1 MSFERLTPA
10 PPAEPAPTPATGG
23 TPDAAQLTPAMRLQ
37 ILSTEHWSLLASR
50 NLAWNETFSRTGIFL
65 TALSG
70 AIVAL
75 ALVAQAT
82 AFGEGFRLF
91 GLVILPV
98 VLFIGVG
105 TSFRLDSSSYHDV
118 ICIIGMNR
126 IRKAYLDLAPDLE
139 PYFVMART
147 DDFKG
152 IETTMAVMPGQSTLM
167 AVMAA
172 TPWLVS
178 VLNSLLAGAI
188 GALLAVQLGAVAGL
202 AVAIGVGLFLAALA
216 VHGLYTRRVLGRLM
230 ANYRPMFPGPDE
242 EAPSPAE

>member
-23 TPDAAQLTPAMRLQ
+23 TPDATTLTPAMRLQ
-37 ILSTEHWSLLASR
+37 ILS
-50 NLAWNETFSRTGIFL
+50 I
-65 TALSG
+65 
-70 AIVAL
+70 
-75 ALVAQAT
+75 
-82 AFGEGFRLF
+82 
-91 GLVILPV
+91 
-98 VLFIGVG
+98 G

-139 PYFVMART
+139 PYFVMGRT
-147 DDFKG
+147 DDFRG

-167 AVMAA
+167 AIMAA

-188 GALLAVQLGAVAGL
+188 GALLAVQLGAAAGL

-216 VHGLYTRRVLGRLM
+216 VHGLYTRRILGRLT
-230 ANYRPMFPGPDE
+230 AGYRPMFPGPDE